1 MLAECLPVSYL
12 REQSCATFLVACVC
26 NTLQIV
32 PADVRGQSRV
42 MVRLQLAAVI
52 VNVSQSVLVTAAYGN
67 IVILPDVDNSR

>member
-1 MLAECLPVSYL
+1 
-12 REQSCATFLVACVC
+12 
-26 NTLQIV
+26 
-32 PADVRGQSRV
+32 